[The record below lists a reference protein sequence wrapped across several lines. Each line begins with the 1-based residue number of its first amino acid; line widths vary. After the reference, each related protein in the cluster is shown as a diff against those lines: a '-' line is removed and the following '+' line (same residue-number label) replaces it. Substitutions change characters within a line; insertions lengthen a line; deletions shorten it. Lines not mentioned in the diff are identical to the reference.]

1 MNKKNIVIGSPVRGQ
16 WAIMNPPWHPP
27 MAYDFLAVDDRKN
40 PYRRGYLLLHLL
52 SPISVTNT
60 LAWSQP
66 VFAPLDGVV
75 AESHDGIPD
84 RERINMVYDLIR
96 LRIFRPKPGSPF
108 SAYGG
113 NYVLLK
119 CDGVHV
125 LLAHLRCGSIR
136 VKPNDNVRAG
146 DQLGEVGNSGSSI
159 QPHLHLQVM
168 GNERLFPLFANL
180 LPVSLRSAHKKTDG
194 EWRLKT
200 DTPLM
205 NGDHL
210 RLQVNA

>member
-1 MNKKNIVIGSPVRGQ
+1 MDNKNIVIGSPVSGQ
-16 WAIMNPPWHPP
+16 WAIMNPPGHSQL
-27 MAYDFLAVDDRKN
+27 AYDFLAVDDRKN
-40 PYRRGYLLLHLL
+40 PYRHGYLLRHLL

-66 VFAPLDGVV
+66 IFAPLDGVV
-75 AESHDGIPD
+75 AESHDGSPD
-84 RERINMVYDLIR
+84 RERINMIYDLIR
-96 LRIFRPKPGSPF
+96 LLVSRPRPGSPF

-136 VKPNDNVRAG
+136 VKSTDIVRAG
-146 DQLGEVGNSGSSI
+146 VQIGEVGNSGLSL

-168 GNERLFPLFANL
+168 ENERLFPLFANL
-180 LPVSLRSAHKKTDG
+180 LPFSLRSVHKRIDG
-194 EWRLKT
+194 EWMLKT
-200 DTPLM
+200 NTPLM